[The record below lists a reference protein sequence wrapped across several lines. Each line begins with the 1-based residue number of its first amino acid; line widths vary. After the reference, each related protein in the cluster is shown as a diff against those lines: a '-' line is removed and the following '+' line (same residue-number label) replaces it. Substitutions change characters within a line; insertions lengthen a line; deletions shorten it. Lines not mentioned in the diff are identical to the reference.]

1 MKILSLED
9 RYLAF
14 SSEIHA
20 EGSNTAP
27 SYVAALKKIDTAL
40 HLHGVFLA
48 PNESVWE
55 IRDVERLAALY
66 EFVKSEQKKSDGGV
80 FCNGRLVH
88 IVLYGRD
95 VRNMMVYFFLLLHFT
110 FREIFCII

>member
-1 MKILSLED
+1 MKIPAIEN
-9 RYLAF
+9 RYLSF

-55 IRDVERLAALY
+55 IRDVERLAELY
-66 EFVKSEQKKSDGGV
+66 MRSMGFEVSND
-80 FCNGRLVH
+80 
-88 IVLYGRD
+88 LYAK
-95 VRNMMVYFFLLLHFT
+95 
-110 FREIFCII
+110 

>member
-1 MKILSLED
+1 MLKHTKKQEFIDS
-9 RYLAF
+9 YLAF
-14 SSEIHA
+14 SSDIHA

-66 EFVKSEQKKSDGGV
+66 EFVKCEQKKDDGGNIGV
-80 FCNGRLVH
+80 IRNLVMSPDFSAINGDHFCLFQNTIL
-88 IVLYGRD
+88 
-95 VRNMMVYFFLLLHFT
+95 
-110 FREIFCII
+110 E

>member
-1 MKILSLED
+1 MSASIEFQ
-9 RYLAF
+9 YLAF
-14 SSEIHA
+14 SSETHA

-66 EFVKSEQKKSDGGV
+66 EFVKGEQKKFDGGIFV
-80 FCNGRLVH
+80 TSHPKATGKRDFALRLSR
-88 IVLYGRD
+88 ISL
-95 VRNMMVYFFLLLHFT
+95 NF
-110 FREIFCII
+110 

>member
-1 MKILSLED
+1 MNIFPIKE

-48 PNESVWE
+48 PDESE
-55 IRDVERLAALY
+55 I
-66 EFVKSEQKKSDGGV
+66 
-80 FCNGRLVH
+80 GRAHV
-88 IVLYGRD
+88 
-95 VRNMMVYFFLLLHFT
+95 
-110 FREIFCII
+110 